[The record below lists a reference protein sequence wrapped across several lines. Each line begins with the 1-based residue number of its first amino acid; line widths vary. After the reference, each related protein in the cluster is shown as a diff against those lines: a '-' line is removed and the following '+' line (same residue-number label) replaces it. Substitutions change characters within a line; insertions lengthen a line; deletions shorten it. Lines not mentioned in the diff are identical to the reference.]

1 MQLNT
6 SLSSASAV
14 PALFVLAPGTTAVGP
29 SVQPPGQQGDPFE
42 AMLSSCAREAKSELP
57 SPPPELLDPKLPV
70 PEDPL
75 DLLPA
80 NVKAAVK
87 AAEEGVPAPEMSN
100 VTWNGGTLTNAELEI
115 VAALN
120 RHKDLWDLCT
130 TQGLGGLERIKNSPS
145 LPQDLRA
152 AFEGLC
158 QDPGLFQAIHTS
170 LINKDKVISSRL
182 PYFRNVNTGNDL
194 SEFCRHHPQ
203 VAAFQEQQEH
213 SYEQNYIPSDGSG
226 NGQPS
231 VMTVNDAMRELY
243 RYSDY
248 LPKNLSLA
256 DFKQIVDGNAHTGK
270 SPPQVIAA
278 AQYFLDHP
286 DAWKQL
292 YGGAI
297 DQVHKEDFL
306 QVASSSMGLTRT
318 ELNTLDTINKNQG
331 AFFGGGVLT
340 RDKLASMAEDKSLD
354 PKVRQAAS
362 QLLSDPLLFALL
374 NNSITG
380 YKTHHKFFDFG
391 GGHRVD
397 SGNISNNDFTNFYR
411 NMSAAN
417 RTVQQTKTHIPK
429 TEAEQSAVA
438 DMMMGVA
445 DQPDIKSVKKNGGAL
460 MHAIDDV
467 LIAGSKTLAWAAKK
481 VGVLDSIPV
490 LGQCFGLTSLTLECE
505 SAAANLLHTA
515 VNGDNMKQA
524 MKQGLN
530 DAKARLDHMLAAQSK
545 ALDWAATAVGTL
557 GFIPGLGELAD
568 LASMGLEWEAQA
580 ANILHAAISGGDI
593 TQALEEAGF
602 SDVAQVVGCIAG
614 PEVKL
619 AMREGLAKE
628 LIERAANA
636 GVDLAVSEA
645 QSYAEDYLNNLKE
658 HLEAGP
664 MPAGYAPSQVGT
676 TASSQKVA

>member
-1 MQLNT
+1 M
-6 SLSSASAV
+6 S
-14 PALFVLAPGTTAVGP
+14 P

-100 VTWNGGTLTNAELEI
+100 VTWNGGTLTNAELQI
-115 VAALN
+115 VAVLN
-120 RHKDLWDLCT
+120 RHKDQLDWLSLANKVNEANKVNDPSTPPDL
-130 TQGLGGLERIKNSPS
+130 K
-145 LPQDLRA
+145 A
-152 AFEGLC
+152 AIEGLL
-158 QDPGLFQAIHTS
+158 QDRNLFDAITGLVPPCGITGAVPCGVPFALRLGTS
-170 LINKDKVISSRL
+170 AAD
-182 PYFRNVNTGNDL
+182 DL
-194 SEFCRHHPQ
+194 SHFCSHHPQ
-203 VAAFQEQQEH
+203 VAAFQEQQAH
-213 SYEQNYIPSDGSG
+213 GYEQNYIPSDGTG

-243 RYSDY
+243 RYSDC

-256 DFKQIVDGNAHTGK
+256 DFKQIVDGNAQTGK

-306 QVASSSMGLTRT
+306 QVASSSMGLTQT

-391 GGHRVD
+391 GGHTVD
-397 SGNISNNDFTNFYR
+397 SGNISNNDFTNFYS

-429 TEAEQSAVA
+429 TAAEQSAVA

-460 MHAIDDV
+460 MHALDDV
-467 LIAGSKTLAWAAKK
+467 TKVGSK
-481 VGVLDSIPV
+481 VLDW
-490 LGQCFGLTSLTLECE
+490 T
-505 SAAANLLHTA
+505 
-515 VNGDNMKQA
+515 
-524 MKQGLN
+524 
-530 DAKARLDHMLAAQSK
+530 
-545 ALDWAATAVGTL
+545 ATAVGAL

-568 LASMGLEWEAQA
+568 AASMVIECESQA
-580 ANILHAAISGGDI
+580 ANLLHTAISGGNMK
-593 TQALEEAGF
+593 QALEEAGLG
-602 SDVAQVVGCIAG
+602 VAAQAIGCISG
-614 PEVKL
+614 PEVKI

-636 GVDLAVSEA
+636 GVDLTVSQA
-645 QSYAEDYLNNLKE
+645 QSHAEDYLNNLKE
-658 HLEAGP
+658 RLEASP
-664 MPAGYAPSQVGT
+664 MQAA
-676 TASSQKVA
+676 